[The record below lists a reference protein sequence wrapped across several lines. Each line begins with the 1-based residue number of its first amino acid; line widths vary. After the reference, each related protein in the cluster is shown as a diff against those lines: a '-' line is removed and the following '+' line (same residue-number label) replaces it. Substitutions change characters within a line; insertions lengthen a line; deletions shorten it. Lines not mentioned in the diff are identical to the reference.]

1 MNTES
6 RRRILI
12 TGMGILSPIGIGIEA
27 FQDSLMSGKSG
38 IKKSELYSCL
48 AAPDTCVA
56 EVSDFNDS
64 TIKKQY
70 LKQQRRSLKV
80 MCREIQLGVASANL
94 AMDDSGIDLES
105 LDSERFGIE
114 FGANL
119 MLSPPEVLHGA
130 CVASST
136 GDKFEFERWGSDG
149 LPKME
154 PLWLLRYLP
163 NMPACHIG
171 IIMDAQGPSNSITQ
185 AEASGNLVLGEAQRV
200 LERGWADVMVAG
212 VTGTRVHE
220 VKSIH
225 AKLWDQ
231 LADSPADFVKRSRP
245 FDKDRNGQVVGEAAC
260 SLLLE
265 EESHA
270 KARGAKV
277 WGELLGTGASCV
289 ISRDG
294 AINTR
299 MAIANAIKA
308 ALKRA
313 GVEAGDIGHI
323 NAHGLGDSEF
333 DVVEFQAIQDVF
345 GEKATEVPVTALK
358 SYFGNSG
365 SACGIVEASGSLV
378 GLQQGVIPATLN
390 YETADPDCPLNIV
403 RNEPLPTDNKL
414 FLNISTT
421 TFGQA
426 SASVICGV

>member
-6 RRRILI
+6 KRRILI
-12 TGMGILSPIGIGIEA
+12 TGMGILSPIGIGVQA

-38 IKKSELYSCL
+38 VKKSELYSYL

-56 EVSDFNDS
+56 EVSDFNAT
-64 TIKKQY
+64 TIKKEY
-70 LKQQRRSLKV
+70 LKEQRKSLKV

-94 AMDDSGIDLES
+94 AMEDSALDLS
-105 LDSERFGIE
+105 AVDSERFGIE

-119 MLSPPEVLHGA
+119 MLSPPEVLVGA
-130 CVASST
+130 CMAASE
-136 GDKFEFERWGSDG
+136 GHEFQYQRWGGEG
-149 LPKME
+149 LAKME
-154 PLWLLRYLP
+154 PLWLLKYLP

-171 IIMDAQGPSNSITQ
+171 IIIDARGPNNSITH

-200 LERGWADVMVAG
+200 IERGWADVMVAG

-225 AKLWDQ
+225 AKFWDQ
-231 LADSPADFVKRSRP
+231 LADSPAEFEKRSRP
-245 FDKDRNGQVVGEAAC
+245 FDKERSGQVLGEAAC

-265 EESHA
+265 EKTHA
-270 KARGAKV
+270 EQRGAKV
-277 WGELLGTGASCV
+277 WGEVLGTGASCV
-289 ISRDG
+289 VKRDG
-294 AINTR
+294 SVDTKT
-299 MAIANAIKA
+299 AIANAIRL

-313 GVEAGDIGHI
+313 DVEAGDIGHI
-323 NAHGLGDSEF
+323 NAHGLGEQVI
-333 DVVEFQAIQDVF
+333 DVQEYLAIQDVF
-345 GEKATEVPVTALK
+345 GDKASEIPVTALK

-378 GLQQGVIPATLN
+378 ALKQGVIPATLN
-390 YETADPDCPLNIV
+390 YETPDPDCPLNV
-403 RNEPLPTDNKL
+403 VCNEPLATDNKL
-414 FLNISTT
+414 FLKISTT

>member
-6 RRRILI
+6 KRRILI
-12 TGMGILSPIGIGIEA
+12 TGMGILSPIGIGVEA
-27 FQDSLMSGKSG
+27 FQNSLMSGKSG
-38 IKKSELYSCL
+38 IKKSELYSYL

-56 EVSDFNDS
+56 EVSEFNLS
-64 TIKKQY
+64 SARKKY
-70 LKQQRRSLKV
+70 LAKQRKNIKV
-80 MCREIQLGVASANL
+80 MCREVQMGVASANL
-94 AMDDSGIDLES
+94 AMEDSALDLDAV
-105 LDSERFGIE
+105 DSERFGIE

-119 MLSPPEVLHGA
+119 MLSPPEVLYGP
-130 CVASST
+130 CLECST
-136 GDKFEFERWGSDG
+136 GTEFDFHRWGDEG
-149 LPKME
+149 LLKME
-154 PLWLLRYLP
+154 PLWLLKYLP

-171 IIMDAQGPSNSITQ
+171 IYIDARGPNNSITQ

-200 LERGWADVMVAG
+200 IERGWADIVVAG

-231 LADSPADFVKRSRP
+231 LADSSKDCSKRSRP
-245 FDKDRNGQVVGEAAC
+245 FDKDRTGQVVGEAAC

-265 EESHA
+265 EKSHA
-270 KARGAKV
+270 ENRGAKV
-277 WGELLGTGASCV
+277 WGEVLGTGASCV
-289 ISRDG
+289 LDRNGSPDIR
-294 AINTR
+294 A
-299 MAIANAIKA
+299 AIASSIRT
-308 ALKRA
+308 ALKSS
-313 GVEAGDIGHI
+313 GVEPSDIGHI
-323 NAHGLGDSEF
+323 NAHGLGDTVY
-333 DVVEFQAIQDVF
+333 DVNEFQAIQDTF
-345 GEKATEVPVTALK
+345 GDKATEVPVTALK

-378 GLQQGVIPATLN
+378 GLKQGVIPATLN
-390 YETADPDCPLNIV
+390 YETPDPDCPLNVV

>member
-6 RRRILI
+6 KRRILI
-12 TGMGILSPIGIGIEA
+12 TGMGILSPIGIGVEA
-27 FQDSLMSGKSG
+27 FQNSLMSGKSG
-38 IKKSELYSCL
+38 IKKSELYSYL

-56 EVSDFNDS
+56 EVSDFTLS
-64 TIKKQY
+64 SARKVYLSKQKRSIK
-70 LKQQRRSLKV
+70 L
-80 MCREIQLGVASANL
+80 MCREVQMGVASANL
-94 AMDDSGIDLES
+94 AMEDSALDLNAV
-105 LDSERFGIE
+105 DNERFGIE

-119 MLSPPEVLHGA
+119 MLSPPEVLYGP
-130 CVASST
+130 CLECSEGT
-136 GDKFEFERWGSDG
+136 EFDFHRWGDEG

-154 PLWLLRYLP
+154 PLWLLKYLP

-171 IIMDAQGPSNSITQ
+171 IYIDARGPNNSITQ

-200 LERGWADVMVAG
+200 IERGWADIVVAG

-231 LADSPADFVKRSRP
+231 LADSSKDCSKRSRP
-245 FDKDRNGQVVGEAAC
+245 FDKERTGQVVGEAAC

-265 EESHA
+265 EKSHA
-270 KARGAKV
+270 ESRGAKI
-277 WGELLGTGASCV
+277 WGEVLGTGASCV
-289 ISRDG
+289 LDRNGSPDIR
-294 AINTR
+294 A
-299 MAIANAIKA
+299 AIASAIRT
-308 ALKRA
+308 ALKSS
-313 GVEAGDIGHI
+313 GVEPGDIGHI
-323 NAHGLGDSEF
+323 NAHGLGDTVY
-333 DVVEFQAIQDVF
+333 DVNEFQAIQDTF
-345 GEKATEVPVTALK
+345 GDKATEVPVTALK

-378 GLQQGVIPATLN
+378 ALKQGVIPATLN
-390 YETADPDCPLNIV
+390 YETPDPDCPLNVV
-403 RNEPLPTDNKL
+403 RNEPLPMDNKL

>member
-12 TGMGILSPIGIGIEA
+12 TGMGILSPIGIGSEA
-27 FQDSLMSGKSG
+27 FQNSLMSGTSG
-38 IKKSELYSCL
+38 IKKSELYSYL
-48 AAPDTCVA
+48 AAPDACVA
-56 EVSDFNDS
+56 EISDFNDS
-64 TIKKQY
+64 TIKKEY
-70 LKQQRRSLKV
+70 LKKQRRSLKV

-105 LDSERFGIE
+105 VDSERFGIE

-119 MLSPPEVLHGA
+119 MLSPPEVLYGA
-130 CVASST
+130 CMSCT
-136 GDKFEFERWGSDG
+136 EGTEFQYERWGEDG

-154 PLWLLRYLP
+154 PLWLLKYLP

-171 IIMDAQGPSNSITQ
+171 IVIDARGPSNSITQ
-185 AEASGNLVLGEAQRV
+185 AEASGNLVLGEAQRII
-200 LERGWADVMVAG
+200 ERDWADVMVAG

-225 AKLWDQ
+225 AKLWDE
-231 LADSPADFVKRSRP
+231 LADSPAEFSQRSRP
-245 FDKDRNGQVVGEAAC
+245 FDKARNGQVVGEAAC

-265 EESHA
+265 EKTHA
-270 KARGAKV
+270 EKRGAKI

-289 ISRDG
+289 VSRDG
-294 AINTR
+294 VPDTR
-299 MAIANAIKA
+299 TSITNAIKLA
-308 ALKRA
+308 FKRA

-323 NAHGLGDSEF
+323 NAHGLGDSKLDVEEF
-333 DVVEFQAIQDVF
+333 LAIQDVF
-345 GEKATEVPVTALK
+345 GDKATEIPVTALK

-390 YETADPDCPLNIV
+390 YETQDADCPLNVV
-403 RNEPLPTDNKL
+403 RNEPLATDNKL
-414 FLNISTT
+414 FLKISTT